1 MTDRREEILDKYN
14 EYVCDFGLAVG
25 MDNARDAMDQYMEE
39 CVLEAIEYIGRNIKW
54 MVEKD
59 GEILFW
65 NGREYLSKE
74 QIFENFL

>member
-1 MTDRREEILDKYN
+1 MADKYKIMSDATMGVFDN
-14 EYVCDFGLAVG
+14 HELDITGLSNG
-25 MDNARDAMDQYMEE
+25 IDEYMEQT
-39 CVLEAIEYIGRNIKW
+39 VLEAIEYIGRNIKW